1 MTSVGIMGGT
11 FNPIHIGHLKIA
23 QAAYEQYHLDEVW
36 FMPNH
41 VPGYKSKANLLDGAV
56 RLDMINLS
64 IHNYPHFKSSN
75 FELLRTGNTYTAET
89 MQLLSKD
96 YPDIRFY
103 FIIGEDSLNY
113 FDKWWK
119 PEVILSYAKIL
130 SAPRDTSSKQSMNK
144 RIQELHEIFGENHFY
159 PIDCPQ
165 IDCSSNEIRRQL
177 ETLDYDKL
185 SPNQFMEISDRLC
198 LVPEVLQ
205 YIVDKQLYK

>member
-1 MTSVGIMGGT
+1 MKSVGIMGGT

-41 VPGYKSKANLLDGAV
+41 IPGYKSKSGLLDGAT
-56 RLDMINLS
+56 RLQMVDLA
-64 IHNYPHFKSSN
+64 IHNYPYFKSSD
-75 FELLRTGNTYTAET
+75 FELMRTGNTYTAET

-96 YPDIRFY
+96 YPDIQFY

-119 PEVILSYAKIL
+119 PEVILSHAKIL
-130 SAPRDTSSKQSMNK
+130 SAPRDNSSKQSMNK
-144 RIQELHEIFGENHFY
+144 RIQELHEMFGDNHFY

-165 IDCSSNEIRRQL
+165 IDCSSSEIRRQL
-177 ETLDYDKL
+177 EALNYDEL
-185 SPNQFMEISDRLC
+185 SAKQLTRISNQLY

-205 YIVDKQLYK
+205 YIITKQLYK